1 VPLCSAYTWCNNLVA
16 ALQHCTKLRLTLIHM
31 MISCNCCVCMHAGTG
46 KTVSVIEAILQVLKT
61 GRTSSLSND
70 NEMWSRREQRPVRI
84 LACAPSDAAAGNGG
98 QI

>member
-1 VPLCSAYTWCNNLVA
+1 MIVVLCR
-16 ALQHCTKLRLTLIHM
+16 ALQICAHAYLTLIHM
-31 MISCNCCVCMHAGTG
+31 IILYNCLCMHAGTG

-70 NEMWSRREQRPVRI
+70 NEMWSRREQRPIRI

-98 QI
+98 QRLL

>member
-1 VPLCSAYTWCNNLVA
+1 MTRIDQSLCF
-16 ALQHCTKLRLTLIHM
+16 I
-31 MISCNCCVCMHAGTG
+31 HAGTG

-61 GRTSSLSND
+61 GRTSSLKND

-98 QI
+98 QTQQFL